1 MLSRKFSASKHK
13 KTDLLQQ
20 NTKKTTYYPFHAWCS
35 LKSHTYSEAAT
46 GGVLQEKVSLEIS
59 QNSQEN
65 EISKNTFFTEHP
77 WATASGIK

>member
-59 QNSQEN
+59 QNSQE
-65 EISKNTFFTEHP
+65 STCTSVSFLTELQA
-77 WATASGIK
+77 WGLQLY

>member
-59 QNSQEN
+59 QNSQE
-65 EISKNTFFTEHP
+65 STFTRVSFLTELQA
-77 WATASGIK
+77 WGLQLY

>member
-20 NTKKTTYYPFHAWCS
+20 DTKKTTYYPFHAWYA

-59 QNSQEN
+59 
-65 EISKNTFFTEHP
+65 
-77 WATASGIK
+77 